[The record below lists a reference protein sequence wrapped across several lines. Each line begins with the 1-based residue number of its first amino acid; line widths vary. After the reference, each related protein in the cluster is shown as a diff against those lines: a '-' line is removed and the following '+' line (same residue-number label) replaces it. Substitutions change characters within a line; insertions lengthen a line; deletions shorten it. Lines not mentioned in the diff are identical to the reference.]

1 MKRRTFLYESSKL
14 AGGAALASMLPTSRI
29 FGKTSTIAPS
39 DKIRIGAIGVK
50 GMGSSL
56 IKSMMKKPEI
66 EIVALCDVIKRFWTI
81 ETVKSIKQ
89 RVKQCPHTA
98 ISENYWTIKTS
109 TQSLLLRPIIGMHF
123 R

>member
-14 AGGAALASMLPTSRI
+14 ASGAALASMLPTSRI
-29 FGKTSTIAPS
+29 FGKTSFVPPS

-66 EIVALCDVIKRFWTI
+66 EIVSLCDVDQKVLDDRNREINK
-81 ETVKSIKQ
+81 E
-89 RVKQCPHTA
+89 
-98 ISENYWTIKTS
+98 
-109 TQSLLLRPIIGMHF
+109 IGRAHV
-123 R
+123 